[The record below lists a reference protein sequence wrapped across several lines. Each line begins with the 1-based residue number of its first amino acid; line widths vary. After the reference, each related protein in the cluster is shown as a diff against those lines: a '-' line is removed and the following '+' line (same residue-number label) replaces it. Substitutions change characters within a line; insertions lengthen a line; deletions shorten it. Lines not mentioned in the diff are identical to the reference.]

1 MCDVLVSSILTDKGS
16 VLIKVPFI
24 LNGMHQGKKQ
34 LNTTITNNNS
44 IMEKKIYEAPMTEV
58 MEIESEGILC
68 GSVQD
73 LNGNS
78 IGGYG
83 DKLNW

>member
-1 MCDVLVSSILTDKGS
+1 
-16 VLIKVPFI
+16 
-24 LNGMHQGKKQ
+24 MHQGKKQ
-34 LNTTITNNNS
+34 FNTTITNNNS

-73 LNGNS
+73 LTGNS

-83 DKLNW
+83 DELNW

>member
-1 MCDVLVSSILTDKGS
+1 
-16 VLIKVPFI
+16 
-24 LNGMHQGKKQ
+24 
-34 LNTTITNNNS
+34 
-44 IMEKKIYEAPMTEV
+44 MEKKIYEAPMTEV

-83 DKLNW
+83 DELNW

>member
-1 MCDVLVSSILTDKGS
+1 
-16 VLIKVPFI
+16 
-24 LNGMHQGKKQ
+24 MHQGKKQ

-68 GSVQD
+68 ASGMD
-73 LNGNS
+73 LDNNS

-83 DKLNW
+83 DELNW

>member
-68 GSVQD
+68 AS
-73 LNGNS
+73 
-78 IGGYG
+78 GGINPYEE
-83 DKLNW
+83 DTLDW

>member
-1 MCDVLVSSILTDKGS
+1 
-16 VLIKVPFI
+16 
-24 LNGMHQGKKQ
+24 MHQGKKQ

-68 GSVQD
+68 AS
-73 LNGNS
+73 
-78 IGGYG
+78 GGINPYEE
-83 DKLNW
+83 DTLDW